1 MSEKQVLEGLLAER
15 LELRLKSTLDAIW
28 WTFLSR
34 GLLAFGLAAAA
45 LLWPQQTI
53 DVLIKVLGVTILI
66 DGVAIAFGLFRSDD
80 RRQLA
85 IQAIVSLA
93 IGSVLLFWSGIT
105 AKILLVFV
113 GTWLV
118 LQGIGLY
125 FASRSMDAA
134 DGLRRLVSWVAVI
147 KVLMG
152 IVLVIW
158 PNSGIVAI
166 SWLIGLAA
174 IAIGLFMIFL
184 ATRIKR
190 FSKRIA
196 NAGEQT

>member
-1 MSEKQVLEGLLAER
+1 MSEKQVLEGLVAER
-15 LELRLKSTLDAIW
+15 FELRLKSTLDAIW

-53 DVLIKVLGVTILI
+53 DVLIKILGVTILI
-66 DGVAIAFGLFRSDD
+66 DGVAIAVGLFRSDD

-93 IGSVLLFWSGIT
+93 IGFVLLFWSGIT
-105 AKILLVFV
+105 AKVLLVVV
-113 GTWLV
+113 GIWLV

-134 DGLRRLVSWVAVI
+134 DGLRRLVYWVAAI

-158 PNSGIVAI
+158 PESGIVAI

-190 FSKRIA
+190 FSKRIS